1 MAHNAANEAQEHAR
15 ILTHAE
21 ILIIMSGLMLGMLL
35 AALDQT
41 IVSTALPTIV
51 GQLGGLNHLSW
62 VVTAYLLTSTVSLPL
77 YGKVGDLYGR
87 KVVYQFA
94 IITFV
99 VGSLLCGMAHS
110 MGQLIVFR
118 ALQGLGGGGL
128 IVVAQAIIGDIV
140 PPRNRGRYQGYTGAV
155 FALSSIAGPLLGGF
169 FIDQASWRWIFY
181 INLPLGIVAL
191 IVTSYFLKLPHHR
204 IEHRID
210 YIGSILLISLVSC
223 IMLVTVWGGAQFE
236 WFSLPIFGLM
246 GASVLLL
253 FLFVMQENRVSE
265 PMVPLR
271 LFKNTIFRVSSL
283 ASFIFGMAMFG
294 VIIFLPLYMQI
305 VKGASATNSG
315 LYLMPLMFGMVGGSI
330 SSGQIISRTGKYR
343 IFPLMGATLLS
354 VGLFLL
360 AQINLETT
368 LLAVSIYIMI
378 AGLGM
383 GFAMQVLVTSA
394 QNAVKHRDLGVAT
407 SAINFFRSLGAS
419 IGTALFGSIL
429 NSQLDFN
436 LKRFLDP
443 ALVKSLTGIQ
453 DILSQS
459 PEEMKRL
466 PADVHRSLVAAFVH
480 SLDTV
485 FFTAVPLALVALGV
499 VWFLKEIPLR
509 EHLSEEGSDSLL

>member
-1 MAHNAANEAQEHAR
+1 
-15 ILTHAE
+15 
-21 ILIIMSGLMLGMLL
+21 
-35 AALDQT
+35 
-41 IVSTALPTIV
+41 
-51 GQLGGLNHLSW
+51 
-62 VVTAYLLTSTVSLPL
+62 
-77 YGKVGDLYGR
+77 
-87 KVVYQFA
+87 
-94 IITFV
+94 
-99 VGSLLCGMAHS
+99 
-110 MGQLIVFR
+110 
-118 ALQGLGGGGL
+118 
-128 IVVAQAIIGDIV
+128 
-140 PPRNRGRYQGYTGAV
+140 
-155 FALSSIAGPLLGGF
+155 
-169 FIDQASWRWIFY
+169 
-181 INLPLGIVAL
+181 
-191 IVTSYFLKLPHHR
+191 
-204 IEHRID
+204 
-210 YIGSILLISLVSC
+210 
-223 IMLVTVWGGAQFE
+223 
-236 WFSLPIFGLM
+236 
-246 GASVLLL
+246 
-253 FLFVMQENRVSE
+253 
-265 PMVPLR
+265 MVPLR